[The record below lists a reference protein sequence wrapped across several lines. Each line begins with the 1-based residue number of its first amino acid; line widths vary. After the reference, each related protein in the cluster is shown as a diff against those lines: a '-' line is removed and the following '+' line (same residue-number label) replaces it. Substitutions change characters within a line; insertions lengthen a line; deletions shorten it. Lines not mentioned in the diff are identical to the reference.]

1 MNVIAEIQR
10 INAAELEN
18 GSVGTSASWHAKYA
32 DSAWVYV
39 GNLPLQLTEGD
50 IICVMSQFGEV
61 RNDLGSCAC
70 GCKCDTPC
78 ALKCN
83 FRFAL

>member
-18 GSVGTSASWHAKYA
+18 GTVGTSASWHSKYA
-32 DSAWVYV
+32 ESAWVYV

-50 IICVMSQFGEV
+50 IICVLSQFGEV
-61 RNDLGSCAC
+61 RKCLFLVC
-70 GCKCDTPC
+70 GH
-78 ALKCN
+78 
-83 FRFAL
+83 

>member
-18 GSVGTSASWHAKYA
+18 GTVGTSASWHAKYA
-32 DSAWVYV
+32 ESAWVYV

-50 IICVMSQFGEV
+50 IICVFSQFGEA
-61 RNDLGSCAC
+61 S
-70 GCKCDTPC
+70 
-78 ALKCN
+78 N
-83 FRFAL
+83 FDFNIFGQYAGNLC